1 MTENDKD
8 SIKVAV
14 AVRVARVALG
24 MSQQELAERIG
35 IAKITLARV
44 ETLESKLKA
53 EYYMRALRLFNQMG
67 VEIDSLLSDNIKI
80 NINEQALT
88 QAFNKLQ
95 DESTRRKD
103 RKKSKKDADSA

>member
-1 MTENDKD
+1 MTENEKD

-103 RKKSKKDADSA
+103 RKKSKKDADYA

>member
-8 SIKVAV
+8 SIRVAV